1 MLQPPTDL
9 QLKIAQRINLLL
21 QRELAQGIDVPR
33 MLAQPLYARD
43 VLLVCDAVRGSDLAM
58 LAQQFRD
65 CGDDVQ
71 RTTGPVGHVGSAARS
86 GHMGKGPESQS
97 SAWPEDADARPSIWP
112 QAWLRTTSWL
122 RGNKTTKADKSPR

>member
-1 MLQPPTDL
+1 MIQPPTDL

-43 VLLVCDAVRGSDLAM
+43 VLLVCDAVRGSDLAL

-71 RTTGPVGHVGSAARS
+71 RATAPVGSSTRN
-86 GHMGKGPESQS
+86 GHLGKGPESQS
-97 SAWPEDADARPSIWP
+97 STWHEDVDARPSIWP

-122 RGNKTTKADKSPR
+122 RGNKTNKAGKSPR

>member
-1 MLQPPTDL
+1 MIQPPTDL

-21 QRELAQGIDVPR
+21 QHELAQGIDVPR

-43 VLLVCDAVRGSDLAM
+43 VLLVCDAVRGSDLAL

-71 RTTGPVGHVGSAARS
+71 RTADPVGSSTRN
-86 GHMGKGPESQS
+86 GHLGKGPESQS
-97 SAWPEDADARPSIWP
+97 SNWHEDADARPSIWP

-122 RGNKTTKADKSPR
+122 RGNKTNTAGKSPR

>member
-9 QLKIAQRINLLL
+9 RLKIAQRINLLL

-33 MLAQPLYARD
+33 LLAQPLYARD
-43 VLLVCDAVRGSDLAM
+43 VLLVCDAVRGNDLAM

-71 RTTGPVGHVGSAARS
+71 RTTGHDGSAARS

-97 SAWPEDADARPSIWP
+97 SAWPQDADARPSIWP

-122 RGNKTTKADKSPR
+122 RGNKTTKAGKSPR

>member
-1 MLQPPTDL
+1 MIQPPTDL

-21 QRELAQGIDVPR
+21 QRELAQGIDVQR

-71 RTTGPVGHVGSAARS
+71 LETGPVGSAARS
-86 GHMGKGPESQS
+86 SHVGKGPESQS

-122 RGNKTTKADKSPR
+122 RGNKTTKAGKSPR

>member
-1 MLQPPTDL
+1 MIQPPTGL

-43 VLLVCDAVRGSDLAM
+43 VLLVCDAVRGSDLAL

-71 RTTGPVGHVGSAARS
+71 RPKDPVGSSTRN
-86 GHMGKGPESQS
+86 GHLGKGPESQS
-97 SAWPEDADARPSIWP
+97 STWHEDADARPSIWP

-122 RGNKTTKADKSPR
+122 RGNKTNKAGKSPR